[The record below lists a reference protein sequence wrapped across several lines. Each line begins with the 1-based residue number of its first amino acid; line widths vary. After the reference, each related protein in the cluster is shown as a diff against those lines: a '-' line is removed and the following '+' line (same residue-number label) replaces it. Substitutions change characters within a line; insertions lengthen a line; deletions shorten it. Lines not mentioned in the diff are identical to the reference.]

1 MIFPWL
7 LDALVL
13 PLLSTVLRFQDDS
26 SLIERLR
33 RRDPDAMG
41 ELYDRYGKV
50 AFSVIF
56 RIVRNASTAEDLLQ
70 ETFLR
75 VWNRVHAFDQEKGSL
90 GPWVLTVARN
100 RAIDYLRSVDGRM
113 AKNAFDIERTETP
126 GLFSD
131 LETEILSSARIKQ
144 IRSAFD
150 KLNPNQ
156 RMVIELA
163 YFEGLSQSEMADRL
177 KQPLG
182 TIKTW
187 IRSALKTLRD
197 ELGEQEAVAS

>member
-1 MIFPWL
+1 MISGWL
-7 LDALVL
+7 IALL
-13 PLLSTVLRFQDDS
+13 APLLSVVLRHADDS
-26 SLIERLR
+26 GLVDRLR

-50 AFSVIF
+50 VFSIIL
-56 RIVRNASTAEDLLQ
+56 RIVRNANTAEDLLQ

-113 AKNAFDIERTETP
+113 TQNAFDIERTEAP
-126 GLFSD
+126 GLFAN
-131 LETEILSSARIKQ
+131 LESEILTADRIQ
-144 IRSAFD
+144 RVRAAFD
-150 KLNPNQ
+150 KLTPNQ
-156 RMVIELA
+156 RMVLELA
-163 YFEGLSQSEMADRL
+163 YFEGLSQSEMAERL

-182 TIKTW
+182 TVKTW
-187 IRSALKTLRD
+187 VRSGLKALRD
-197 ELGEQEAVAS
+197 ELGEQEAIAS